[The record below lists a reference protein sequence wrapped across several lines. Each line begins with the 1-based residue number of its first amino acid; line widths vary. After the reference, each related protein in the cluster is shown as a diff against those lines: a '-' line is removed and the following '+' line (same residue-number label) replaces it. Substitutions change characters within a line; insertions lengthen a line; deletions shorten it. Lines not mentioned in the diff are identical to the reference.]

1 MTCGFGG
8 KGTWGGRVRGWVCSG
23 KVGVHRSGWGRGSH
37 FGGNSFSPSGDFEKF
52 TYLVPGLRLL
62 SFDGLG
68 FDLWARIVMAI
79 SVILVSLE
87 SSEDSVGTPTGRRHP
102 PSLDYTPASL
112 DYSPTSDTEFDP
124 SEDPSLGHIPPLPAV
139 SPFLSSDD
147 DTTDSDT
154 PDTPPSPT
162 HGTLFTE
169 TTASTQRSPVIPRRR
184 VMILA
189 LGQPIPHGPSHKR
202 CRSPMTSVPALPL
215 ISGALSL
222 TRADLIPSP
231 KRVRDIGYL
240 TDVNVGPRKTRVKRV
255 THLAMPEDIPE
266 PTQEGAVQVTYETL
280 GYLVQR
286 FYDHTQ
292 AIPVH
297 HIQVIEG
304 VQREQGHRIVGVES
318 AVTTLTERVTELK
331 RDIRRL
337 RGAAS
342 VEIAFSD
349 DLSVRN
355 SYFLYFENYVMKM
368 PNTRS
373 RASMTHEEVEEL
385 VARRVSEEMEAREAV
400 KNIETLNEN
409 RGNGG
414 NGNKDNGGNGGNG
427 NRGNRGNGNHG
438 MKYGDTSYAIELADG
453 RVSETN
459 IILRGCTL
467 GFLGHLFN
475 INLMLIELGSF
486 DVIIAPAEM
495 QELST
500 QLQELSDR
508 GFIRPSSSPW
518 GAPILFVKKKD
529 GSFRMCIDYRE
540 LNKLTVK
547 NQYPLLRINDL
558 FDQLQGSRVYSKIDL
573 RSGYHQLRVREEDIP
588 KTAFRTRY
596 GHYEFQVMPFGLTN
610 IPTKKLCSEPNLA
623 LPEGSK
629 NFVVYCDASHKGLG
643 VVLMQKE
650 KVIAYASCQLKTLDE
665 TIELAND
672 LMDQKLH
679 TYAERQNE
687 NKRKTDD
694 SSRNN
699 QQQPHKKQNV
709 ARAYTAG
716 LGENR
721 NGNGNGVAQGRAY
734 ALGGKDASPDSNVI
748 TGTFLL
754 NNHYAKILFDTG
766 NRDNQREESQLN
778 IISCTKAQE
787 YLSNGCD
794 VFLAHITMKEAKDK
808 SEEKRFKDVPIVRDF
823 PKVFPE
829 DLPGIPLAQQVEFQ
843 IDLVPGAAP
852 VAWAPYR
859 LAPSKMKELAEQLQ
873 ELSDKGFIRP
883 SSSPWGAPILFV
895 KKKDR
900 YFCMCIDYRKLNTLT
915 MKNCYPLPRIDD
927 LFDQLQGSSVYSK
940 IDLRSGY
947 HQLRVHEEFI
957 PKTMFRTRSGHY
969 EFQVM
974 PFGLTNTPAVQ
985 FLRHV
990 IDSKGIHVDPEKIEP
1005 IKDWASPKTP
1015 TEIRKANVVADA
1027 LSRKERSRP
1036 LRVRALVM
1044 IIGLDLHKEILEAQT
1059 EALKPENLSAEDVGG
1074 MLRKD
1079 LPKEKLEPH
1088 GAWTEY
1094 VSGGV
1099 TLLRISSTNH
1109 KERPL
1114 RIDQGSNEEHKH
1126 ELDLNLKDQNPS
1138 FLEHNAAGHYV
1149 KERSRKG
1156 QNRIKTGQKR
1166 EAWRSR
1172 EKVKGVAVD
1181 RARKNEEN
1189 KKRMNENANTSQ
1201 KLFKFKETRKEQ
1213 GPHLQFLQSA
1223 SNGTIILNSS
1233 KDVP

>member
-1 MTCGFGG
+1 
-8 KGTWGGRVRGWVCSG
+8 
-23 KVGVHRSGWGRGSH
+23 
-37 FGGNSFSPSGDFEKF
+37 
-52 TYLVPGLRLL
+52 
-62 SFDGLG
+62 
-68 FDLWARIVMAI
+68 
-79 SVILVSLE
+79 
-87 SSEDSVGTPTGRRHP
+87 
-102 PSLDYTPASL
+102 
-112 DYSPTSDTEFDP
+112 
-124 SEDPSLGHIPPLPAV
+124 
-139 SPFLSSDD
+139 
-147 DTTDSDT
+147 
-154 PDTPPSPT
+154 
-162 HGTLFTE
+162 
-169 TTASTQRSPVIPRRR
+169 
-184 VMILA
+184 
-189 LGQPIPHGPSHKR
+189 
-202 CRSPMTSVPALPL
+202 
-215 ISGALSL
+215 
-222 TRADLIPSP
+222 
-231 KRVRDIGYL
+231 
-240 TDVNVGPRKTRVKRV
+240 
-255 THLAMPEDIPE
+255 
-266 PTQEGAVQVTYETL
+266 
-280 GYLVQR
+280 
-286 FYDHTQ
+286 
-292 AIPVH
+292 
-297 HIQVIEG
+297 
-304 VQREQGHRIVGVES
+304 
-318 AVTTLTERVTELK
+318 
-331 RDIRRL
+331 
-337 RGAAS
+337 
-342 VEIAFSD
+342 
-349 DLSVRN
+349 
-355 SYFLYFENYVMKM
+355 
-368 PNTRS
+368 
-373 RASMTHEEVEEL
+373 
-385 VARRVSEEMEAREAV
+385 
-400 KNIETLNEN
+400 
-409 RGNGG
+409 
-414 NGNKDNGGNGGNG
+414 
-427 NRGNRGNGNHG
+427 
-438 MKYGDTSYAIELADG
+438 
-453 RVSETN
+453 
-459 IILRGCTL
+459 
-467 GFLGHLFN
+467 
-475 INLMLIELGSF
+475 
-486 DVIIAPAEM
+486 
-495 QELST
+495 
-500 QLQELSDR
+500 
-508 GFIRPSSSPW
+508 
-518 GAPILFVKKKD
+518 
-529 GSFRMCIDYRE
+529 
-540 LNKLTVK
+540 
-547 NQYPLLRINDL
+547 
-558 FDQLQGSRVYSKIDL
+558 
-573 RSGYHQLRVREEDIP
+573 
-588 KTAFRTRY
+588 
-596 GHYEFQVMPFGLTN
+596 
-610 IPTKKLCSEPNLA
+610 
-623 LPEGSK
+623 
-629 NFVVYCDASHKGLG
+629 
-643 VVLMQKE
+643 
-650 KVIAYASCQLKTLDE
+650 TLDE

-754 NNHYAKILFDTG
+754 NNHYAKILFDT
-766 NRDNQREESQLN
+766 
-778 IISCTKAQE
+778 AQE

-1079 LPKEKLEPH
+1079 LPKEKLEP
-1088 GAWTEY
+1088 
-1094 VSGGV
+1094 
-1099 TLLRISSTNH
+1099 
-1109 KERPL
+1109 
-1114 RIDQGSNEEHKH
+1114 
-1126 ELDLNLKDQNPS
+1126 
-1138 FLEHNAAGHYV
+1138 
-1149 KERSRKG
+1149 
-1156 QNRIKTGQKR
+1156 
-1166 EAWRSR
+1166 
-1172 EKVKGVAVD
+1172 
-1181 RARKNEEN
+1181 RA
-1189 KKRMNENANTSQ
+1189 
-1201 KLFKFKETRKEQ
+1201 
-1213 GPHLQFLQSA
+1213 
-1223 SNGTIILNSS
+1223 NGTLCLNNRSW
-1233 KDVP
+1233 VP